1 MRLKIITQIVCF
13 LLISAFSIAQNE
25 TKIQDLKK
33 QVENLSNEVNILK
46 NTYKPGDSKFLL
58 RGYAH
63 SGLFVNSDEFSFE
76 GGAFN
81 PLFVYKQSN
90 RLMFEGELE
99 MELEDGELHI
109 GLEYANISYLLTDN
123 MTLRLG
129 KILTPFGIYVTNLHP
144 AWINKFASNPLGLGH
159 DGILPSSDIGIE
171 IDGVTYFASMK
182 VNYSFYVINGAQLN
196 IGSAEPEEAGKL
208 MYGQFRDNNT
218 NKTVG
223 GRIGIFPFKDS
234 SLELG
239 LSYMDGVVGT
249 DKTDLFNISSKSFGL
264 DLSYVKSLPF
274 LSSVVDIKAQYARI
288 STDNALYVFE
298 EEHEEE
304 EEEGDDHLKSVEG
317 EEEEDLHP
325 FDNVSSTYF
334 AQISLRPS
342 MLEDKFFRN
351 LEFAARYSNLK
362 GPEGSEWES
371 DLNRWELGLNYW
383 LDWRTVIK
391 FTYQINSG
399 FGGHGHGAEDLT
411 KDAFFIHWTIGF

>member
-129 KILTPFGIYVTNLHP
+129 KILTPFGIYVK
-144 AWINKFASNPLGLGH
+144 I
-159 DGILPSSDIGIE
+159 
-171 IDGVTYFASMK
+171 
-182 VNYSFYVINGAQLN
+182 
-196 IGSAEPEEAGKL
+196 
-208 MYGQFRDNNT
+208 
-218 NKTVG
+218 
-223 GRIGIFPFKDS
+223 
-234 SLELG
+234 
-239 LSYMDGVVGT
+239 
-249 DKTDLFNISSKSFGL
+249 
-264 DLSYVKSLPF
+264 
-274 LSSVVDIKAQYARI
+274 
-288 STDNALYVFE
+288 
-298 EEHEEE
+298 
-304 EEEGDDHLKSVEG
+304 
-317 EEEEDLHP
+317 
-325 FDNVSSTYF
+325 
-334 AQISLRPS
+334 
-342 MLEDKFFRN
+342 RN
-351 LEFAARYSNLK
+351 
-362 GPEGSEWES
+362 
-371 DLNRWELGLNYW
+371 
-383 LDWRTVIK
+383 
-391 FTYQINSG
+391 
-399 FGGHGHGAEDLT
+399 
-411 KDAFFIHWTIGF
+411 